1 MTLNE
6 LSHEIDFKNLD
17 DNLQNYDPRDLQ
29 ISVEVRSQFTFSF
42 YHSFFLLNIWGP
54 MLLFLDVYCI
64 YMYSMEVDEEKIY
77 TDNISVGVC
86 LKFCRLDVGLQNELI
101 VLEFKSVEELYPSPP
116 FELTVRTIANYPRR
130 SICMENFITSK

>member
-1 MTLNE
+1 MGIVQADMEQVQEVQDEDL
-6 LSHEIDFKNLD
+6 H
-17 DNLQNYDPRDLQ
+17 QHPPPDLQ
-29 ISVEVRSQFTFSF
+29 VQ
-42 YHSFFLLNIWGP
+42 LLNIWGP